1 MSGIKGVIKYISQL
15 LILSSFSIIFLP
27 IICLKCYEEKSEI
40 SIFKFMQWSIGKST
54 KSFLDADMEF
64 VIGRQMKIYIVCAL
78 IWVMVTVIFTI
89 IILLVQSQLS
99 YYIAIVAQLFTILSG
114 GLIYLMLRMETKGL
128 ILEKNFQYI
137 RRLSW
142 NKSTVSGKIITYL
155 GRNTVA
161 CFDFKFCRSIAQG
174 EKKIRQTSGN
184 VYCTRG
190 NGG

>member
-114 GLIYLMLRMETKGL
+114 GLIYLMLRMETKGPDYG
-128 ILEKNFQYI
+128 KNFQYI

-155 GRNTVA
+155 GWNTVA

>member
-1 MSGIKGVIKYISQL
+1 MKVTAGMMILIAGIIGVIFFGVMLIVTAKIFKNKKREMLERLEESKGDVMSGIKGVIKYISQL

-114 GLIYLMLRMETKGL
+114 GLIYLML
-128 ILEKNFQYI
+128 
-137 RRLSW
+137 
-142 NKSTVSGKIITYL
+142 
-155 GRNTVA
+155 
-161 CFDFKFCRSIAQG
+161 
-174 EKKIRQTSGN
+174 
-184 VYCTRG
+184 
-190 NGG
+190 

>member
-78 IWVMVTVIFTI
+78 IWVMVNSNFYNHNSSCAVTVI
-89 IILLVQSQLS
+89 ILYCDCCTAFYNFEWWIDLS
-99 YYIAIVAQLFTILSG
+99 DALYGNERPDFG
-114 GLIYLMLRMETKGL
+114 
-128 ILEKNFQYI
+128 KNFQYI

-142 NKSTVSGKIITYL
+142 KQKH
-155 GRNTVA
+155 
-161 CFDFKFCRSIAQG
+161 CFR
-174 EKKIRQTSGN
+174 
-184 VYCTRG
+184 
-190 NGG
+190 

>member
-1 MSGIKGVIKYISQL
+1 
-15 LILSSFSIIFLP
+15 
-27 IICLKCYEEKSEI
+27 
-40 SIFKFMQWSIGKST
+40 
-54 KSFLDADMEF
+54 
-64 VIGRQMKIYIVCAL
+64 MKIYIVCAL

-114 GLIYLMLRMETKGL
+114 GLIYLMLRMETKGP
-128 ILEKNFQYI
+128 ILEKSFQYI